1 MENNEVKVPIEAQAP
16 AQPQAEAV
24 VTTPAPVQ
32 ECCKEKEKKSFG
44 RKVWGF
50 TKRVI
55 IPAGVGG
62 AVVYL
67 AFTDK
72 GRGLTKH
79 VAGTIG
85 AGAKRLFSR
94 RKKSNCSCCE
104 TGVEQPQREFSRQER
119 HERPWQNKN
128 QN

>member
-1 MENNEVKVPIEAQAP
+1 MENNEVKVPIEAQVP

-24 VTTPAPVQ
+24 APAPEVQ
-32 ECCKEKEKKSFG
+32 ECNCKKDKKKSFG

-55 IPAGVGG
+55 IPAAVGG
-62 AVVYL
+62 AGVYL
-67 AFTDK
+67 VCTDK

-79 VAGTIG
+79 VASTIG
-85 AGAKRLFSR
+85 AGAKKIFS

-104 TGVEQPQREFSRQER
+104 TGAEQPQREFSRQER